1 LGYKNYPLSY
11 KNQPY
16 RVYNVGQSNI
26 PPIRGYNF
34 LSNWLHIGTTLSGR
48 TFYPLLRVCNLPL
61 FTVAD
66 DVTIESTVD
75 DNDMVVA
82 VVISRTQMNNSVQ
95 LHQRKRNITA
105 TRNYTDHFETVN
117 ACGLQS

>member
-1 LGYKNYPLSY
+1 
-11 KNQPY
+11 
-16 RVYNVGQSNI
+16 
-26 PPIRGYNF
+26 
-34 LSNWLHIGTTLSGR
+34 
-48 TFYPLLRVCNLPL
+48 L

-82 VVISRTQMNNSVQ
+82 VVISRTQTNNSVQ
-95 LHQRKRNITA
+95 LHQCKRNITA